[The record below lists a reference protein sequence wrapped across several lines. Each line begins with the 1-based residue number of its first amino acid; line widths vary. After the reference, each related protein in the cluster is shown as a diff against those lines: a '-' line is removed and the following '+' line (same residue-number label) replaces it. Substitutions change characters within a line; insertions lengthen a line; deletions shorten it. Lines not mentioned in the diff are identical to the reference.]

1 MALLEIFTN
10 LQKNFQFFWP
20 YTALNI
26 FLNPYLPPRFLVR
39 LMYGYV
45 TNISDNETSTSLYKS
60 ILYAINHAQMFLFVS
75 WMLKKWFFF
84 VFLPI
89 SDFVLQ
95 VALRLQIEQ
104 SFVLH
109 ACWEKRKKKNIK
121 KKNLEKAF
129 EALRWR

>member
-1 MALLEIFTN
+1 
-10 LQKNFQFFWP
+10 
-20 YTALNI
+20 
-26 FLNPYLPPRFLVR
+26 
-39 LMYGYV
+39 MYGYV

-75 WMLKKWFFF
+75 WMLKKCVFFLF
-84 VFLPI
+84 FLPI

-95 VALRLQIEQ
+95 EALRPQIEQ

-109 ACWEKRKKKNIK
+109 ACWEKSKKKKTSK